1 MKKPLY
7 PSKPVRW
14 VFGFILALSLTA
26 CGSGGGTGTSLS
38 SATSPTSAEL
48 LPDAGATSPVSD
60 PGLLTSP
67 PASNSVLPGTIVPGG
82 VVDGGGSGTTGGGS
96 GSTSDSSGSGG
107 SGGGGSGTPL
117 GPSLLSSN
125 PSNGAINVPLSVVGA
140 NNIATA
146 TPVSATFSGAM
157 NPASLSSPAA
167 AFVLNESLSGQ
178 SVVGQVS
185 LNASNTVATFV
196 PTSALLANTQYTAIV
211 EPAATSAAGL
221 PLVAR
226 YAWVFTTGAVG
237 SVGQAPINMGA
248 AAAYV
253 ALGGSAIENASTT
266 AQPTLVNG
274 QLGVFQA
281 DAIVVQGFTE
291 STPAGTGLIRT
302 GGIQTNNALVNV
314 QRDLG
319 VALAEASRRTL
330 QQTRI
335 GATDLALTLVNG
347 VTPGVF
353 PPGLYTSFLGTPGAS
368 GSAALLLM
376 QGNITLDAQGNPDA
390 VWVFKAGST
399 LDVGDA
405 RQIILANGARA
416 SQVFWVVGSSV
427 TVGDQVAF
435 KGNILAGSS
444 ITLGTS
450 ALTGTQL
457 EGRAV
462 SGTSLNLN
470 YVTMDLPTP

>member
-1 MKKPLY
+1 MKKPLR
-7 PSKPVRW
+7 PSKLISW
-14 VFGFILALSLTA
+14 VFGLILALSLTA
-26 CGSGGGTGTSLS
+26 CGSGGGAVTGAGTGS
-38 SATSPTSAEL
+38 TSAEQL
-48 LPDAGATSPVSD
+48 LDPGATTPVSD
-60 PGLLTSP
+60 SGLPVSP
-67 PASNSVLPGTIVPGG
+67 SAPNSVLPDTIVPGG
-82 VVDGGGSGTTGGGS
+82 VVDGGGSG
-96 GSTSDSSGSGG
+96 STSDGGASSGSGG
-107 SGGGGSGTPL
+107 SGGGGSGAPVAPTL
-117 GPSLLSSN
+117 VSSN

-140 NNIATA
+140 SNIATA
-146 TPVSATFSGAM
+146 TPVSATFSQAM
-157 NPASLSSPAA
+157 NPASLASPTT
-167 AFVLNESLSGQ
+167 AFVLKESISGQ

-211 EPAATSAAGL
+211 APAATSAAGL
-221 PLVAR
+221 PLVAT
-226 YAWVFTTGAVG
+226 YAWIFTTGG
-237 SVGQAPINMGA
+237 TGTVGQAPINMGA

-253 ALGGSAIENASTT
+253 ALGGSAIENLSTQS
-266 AQPTLVNG
+266 QPTLVNG

-291 STPAGTGLIRT
+291 STKVGTGIIRT
-302 GGIQTNNALVNV
+302 GGIQTNNSLVNV

-319 VALAEASRRTL
+319 LALAEANNRTL

-335 GATDLALTLVNG
+335 GTTDLALTLVNG

-353 PPGLYTSFLGTPGAS
+353 PPGLYTSFLGAPDASGSS
-368 GSAALLLM
+368 GSAALLLK

-435 KGNILAGSS
+435 KGNILAGTS

>member
-1 MKKPLY
+1 
-7 PSKPVRW
+7 
-14 VFGFILALSLTA
+14 
-26 CGSGGGTGTSLS
+26 
-38 SATSPTSAEL
+38 
-48 LPDAGATSPVSD
+48 
-60 PGLLTSP
+60 
-67 PASNSVLPGTIVPGG
+67 
-82 VVDGGGSGTTGGGS
+82 
-96 GSTSDSSGSGG
+96 
-107 SGGGGSGTPL
+107 
-117 GPSLLSSN
+117 
-125 PSNGAINVPLSVVGA
+125 VVGA
-140 NNIATA
+140 DNIATA
-146 TPVSATFSGAM
+146 TPVSATFSEAM
-157 NPASLSSPAA
+157 NPASLASPAT
-167 AFVLNESLSGQ
+167 AFVLKESISGQ

-196 PTSALLANTQYTAIV
+196 PTSALLANTQYIAIV

-226 YAWVFTTGAVG
+226 YAWVFTTGAAG

-253 ALGGSAIENASTT
+253 ALGGSAIENVSTQS
-266 AQPTLVNG
+266 QPTLVNG

-291 STPAGTGLIRT
+291 STPAFWGRILT
-302 GGIQTNNALVNV
+302 GGIRTNNSLVNV

-319 VALAEASRRTL
+319 LALEEASRRTL

-335 GATDLALTLVNG
+335 GATDLALTMVNG

-353 PPGLYTSFLGTPGAS
+353 PPGLYTSFLGAPDASGSS
-368 GSAALLLM
+368 GSAALLLK
-376 QGNITLDAQGNPDA
+376 QGNITLDAQDNPDA

-450 ALTGTQL
+450 ALTGTRL

>member
-1 MKKPLY
+1 
-7 PSKPVRW
+7 
-14 VFGFILALSLTA
+14 LALSLTA
-26 CGSGGGTGTSLS
+26 CGSGGGPV
-38 SATSPTSAEL
+38 SPD
-48 LPDAGATSPVSD
+48 LPQGEIPLSPVGE
-60 PGLLTSP
+60 PGLPASP
-67 PASNSVLPGTIVPGG
+67 LASNSVLQDTIVPGG
-82 VVDGGGSGTTGGGS
+82 VVDGGGSGTTGGGM
-96 GSTSDSSGSGG
+96 GSTSDGGASSGSGG
-107 SGGGGSGTPL
+107 SGGGGSGAPVAPT
-117 GPSLLSSN
+117 LLSSN

-140 NNIATA
+140 DNIATA
-146 TPVSATFSGAM
+146 TPVSATFSEAM
-157 NPASLSSPAA
+157 NPASLASPAT
-167 AFVLNESLSGQ
+167 AFVLKESISGQ

-196 PTSALLANTQYTAIV
+196 PTSALLANTQYIAIV

-226 YAWVFTTGAVG
+226 YAWVFTTGAAG

-253 ALGGSAIENASTT
+253 ALGGSAIENVSTQS
-266 AQPTLVNG
+266 QPTLVNG

-291 STPAGTGLIRT
+291 STPAFWGRILT
-302 GGIQTNNALVNV
+302 GGIQTNNSLVNV

-319 VALAEASRRTL
+319 LALEEASRRTL

-335 GATDLALTLVNG
+335 GATDLALTMVNG

-353 PPGLYTSFLGTPGAS
+353 PPGLYTSFLGAPDASGSS
-368 GSAALLLM
+368 GSAALLLK
-376 QGNITLDAQGNPDA
+376 QGNITLDAQDNPDA

-450 ALTGTQL
+450 ALTGTRL

>member
-1 MKKPLY
+1 MKKPLR
-7 PSKPVRW
+7 PSTPIRW
-14 VFGFILALSLTA
+14 LFGFILALSLTA
-26 CGSGGGTGTSLS
+26 CGSGGGADTSLS
-38 SATSPTSAEL
+38 SVTSAGL
-48 LPDAGATSPVSD
+48 LPDAGATSPVSV
-60 PGLLTSP
+60 PGLPTSP

-82 VVDGGGSGTTGGGS
+82 VVDGGGSGG
-96 GSTSDSSGSGG
+96 TSDSGG
-107 SGGGGSGTPL
+107 SSGTPS

-140 NNIATA
+140 DNIATP
-146 TPVSATFSGAM
+146 TPVSATFSQAM
-157 NPASLSSPAA
+157 APASLASPAA
-167 AFVLNESLSGQ
+167 AFVLKESVSGQ
-178 SVVGQVS
+178 SVGGLVS
-185 LNASNTVATFV
+185 LNASNTVAKFV
-196 PTSALLANTQYTAIV
+196 PTRALLANTQDTAIV
-211 EPAATSAAGL
+211 APTATSTAGL
-221 PLVAR
+221 PMVAT
-226 YAWVFTTGAVG
+226 YAWVFTTGSTG
-237 SVGQAPINMGA
+237 TVGQAPINMGA

-253 ALGGSAIENASTT
+253 ALGGSAIENVSTQS
-266 AQPTLVNG
+266 QPTRVNG

-291 STPAGTGLIRT
+291 SMKVGTGIIRT
-302 GGIQTNNALVNV
+302 GGIQTNNALLNV

-319 VALAEASRRTL
+319 LALAEASRRTL
-330 QQTRI
+330 LQTRV

-353 PPGLYTSFLGTPGAS
+353 PPGLYTSFLGAPDALGAS
-368 GSAALLLM
+368 GSAALLLK
-376 QGNITLDAQGNPDA
+376 QGNLTLDAQGNPDA

-405 RQIILANGARA
+405 RQIILLNGARA
-416 SQVFWVVGSSV
+416 SQVFWVVGSSA

-435 KGNILAGSS
+435 KGTILAGTS

>member
-1 MKKPLY
+1 MNKLLH
-7 PSKPVRW
+7 PSQFFFW
-14 VFGFILALSLTA
+14 VFGLILALSLTA
-26 CGSGGGTGTSLS
+26 CGSGGGAGTSLS
-38 SATSPTSAEL
+38 SVEQ
-48 LPDAGATSPVSD
+48 LPDAGATSAVSD
-60 PGLLTSP
+60 TGLPISP

-82 VVDGGGSGTTGGGS
+82 VVDGGGSGTAGGGS
-96 GSTSDSSGSGG
+96 GGTS
-107 SGGGGSGTPL
+107 GGSGTPS
-117 GPSLLSSN
+117 GPTLLSSN
-125 PSNGAINVPLSVVGA
+125 PSNGAINVPLSVVGVD
-140 NNIATA
+140 NIATA
-146 TPVSATFSGAM
+146 TLVSATFSEAM
-157 NPASLSSPAA
+157 SPASLSSPAT
-167 AFVLNESLSGQ
+167 AFVLKESISGQ
-178 SVVGQVS
+178 SVGGLVRLS
-185 LNASNTVATFV
+185 ASNTVATFV
-196 PTSALLANTQYTAIV
+196 PTNALQANTQYTAIV
-211 EPAATSAAGL
+211 APAASSAAGL
-221 PLVAR
+221 PLVTT
-226 YAWVFTTGAVG
+226 YAWMFTTGGAG
-237 SVGQAPINMGA
+237 TVGQAPINMGA

-253 ALGGSAIENASTT
+253 ALGGSAIDNLSTPS
-266 AQPTLVNG
+266 QPTLVNG

-291 STPAGTGLIRT
+291 STPVGTGLILT
-302 GGIQTNNALVNV
+302 GGIQTNSALANV

-319 VALAEASRRTL
+319 LALTEASNRTL

-353 PPGLYTSFLGTPGAS
+353 PPGLYTSFLGAPDALGSS
-368 GSAALLLM
+368 GSAALLLK

-405 RQIILANGARA
+405 RQVILANGARA
-416 SQVFWVVGSSV
+416 NHVFWVVGSSV

-435 KGNILAGSS
+435 KGTILAGSS

-450 ALTGTQL
+450 ALTGTRL

-470 YVTMDLPTP
+470 YATMDLPAP

>member
-1 MKKPLY
+1 MKKPLR
-7 PSKPVRW
+7 PSTPIRW
-14 VFGFILALSLTA
+14 LFGFILALSLTA
-26 CGSGGGTGTSLS
+26 CGSGTDPTIDEQLSDPGGPSFVG
-38 SATSPTSAEL
+38 
-48 LPDAGATSPVSD
+48 D

-67 PASNSVLPGTIVPGG
+67 PASNTVLPGTIVPGG
-82 VVDGGGSGTTGGGS
+82 VVDGGSGGSGPTGGGS

-107 SGGGGSGTPL
+107 SGGGGSGTPS

-125 PSNGAINVPLSVVGA
+125 PSNGAINVPISVVGA

-146 TPVSATFSGAM
+146 TPVSATFSEAM
-157 NPASLSSPAA
+157 APASLASPAA
-167 AFVLNESLSGQ
+167 AFVLKESLSGQ
-178 SVVGQVS
+178 SVGGLVS
-185 LNASNTVATFV
+185 LNDSNTVATFV
-196 PTSALLANTQYTAIV
+196 PTSALLANTQYTATV
-211 EPAATSAAGL
+211 APAATSAAGL
-221 PLVAR
+221 PLVAT
-226 YAWVFTTGAVG
+226 YAWVFTTGSAG
-237 SVGQAPINMGA
+237 TVGQTSINMGA

-253 ALGGSAIENASTT
+253 ALGGSAIENVSTQS
-266 AQPTLVNG
+266 QPTRVNG

-291 STPAGTGLIRT
+291 STPAGTGLIGT

-319 VALAEASRRTL
+319 LALAEASRRTL
-330 QQTRI
+330 QQTRV
-335 GATDLALTLVNG
+335 GSTDLALTLVNG

-353 PPGLYTSFLGTPGAS
+353 PPGLYTSFLGAPDALGSS
-368 GSAALLLM
+368 GSAALMLK

-399 LDVGDA
+399 LDVGDS

-416 SQVFWVVGSSV
+416 SHVFWVVGSSV
-427 TVGDQVAF
+427 SVGDQVAF

-450 ALTGTQL
+450 ALTGTRL

>member
-1 MKKPLY
+1 
-7 PSKPVRW
+7 
-14 VFGFILALSLTA
+14 
-26 CGSGGGTGTSLS
+26 
-38 SATSPTSAEL
+38 
-48 LPDAGATSPVSD
+48 
-60 PGLLTSP
+60 
-67 PASNSVLPGTIVPGG
+67 
-82 VVDGGGSGTTGGGS
+82 
-96 GSTSDSSGSGG
+96 
-107 SGGGGSGTPL
+107 
-117 GPSLLSSN
+117 
-125 PSNGAINVPLSVVGA
+125 
-140 NNIATA
+140 
-146 TPVSATFSGAM
+146 VSATFSEAM
-157 NPASLSSPAA
+157 NPASLASPAT
-167 AFVLNESLSGQ
+167 AFVLKESISGQ
-178 SVVGQVS
+178 NVGGLVS
-185 LNASNTVATFV
+185 LNASNTVATFI
-196 PTSALLANTQYTAIV
+196 PTNALLANTQYTAIV
-211 EPAATSAAGL
+211 APAATSAAGL
-221 PLVAR
+221 PLVAT
-226 YAWVFTTGAVG
+226 YAWIFTTGG
-237 SVGQAPINMGA
+237 TGTVGQAPINMGA

-319 VALAEASRRTL
+319 LALAEASNRTL

-347 VTPGVF
+347 ITPGVF

-368 GSAALLLM
+368 GSAALLLK

-457 EGRAV
+457 VGRAV

-470 YVTMDLPTP
+470 YVTMDLPLP